1 MIEIIFNNQWYILY
15 LAAIMVASAYVQ
27 RKGWIFPALNFL
39 SKIIKSNRLFIVIV
53 SSICGVL
60 PIPGRVSVSAGILD
74 TMAPKDERRRWYGI
88 IDYLSTHHY
97 YLWSPLEKSV
107 IVPMAVL
114 GLTYFE
120 FIYIMGPLAIIGIV
134 LPLMLV
140 FYFLKEEDVV
150 WVNPAQQFNKVDW
163 VNWKLLIAVALVII
177 LGNYIKSYTNEIK
190 AYIENNEWSLITG
203 AWVGFAGSFAL
214 GSSSRFA
221 AFTAILTSIFG
232 VQYLP
237 LFFAIDY
244 AGYMLS
250 PAHKCFIIGKMYFK
264 TPLITYYTFVIFL
277 CSSIIAIAFLLV
289 R

>member
-1 MIEIIFNNQWYILY
+1 
-15 LAAIMVASAYVQ
+15 MV
-27 RKGWIFPALNFL
+27 I
-39 SKIIKSNRLFIVIV
+39 
-53 SSICGVL
+53 
-60 PIPGRVSVSAGILD
+60 
-74 TMAPKDERRRWYGI
+74 
-88 IDYLSTHHY
+88 
-97 YLWSPLEKSV
+97 
-107 IVPMAVL
+107 
-114 GLTYFE
+114 
-120 FIYIMGPLAIIGIV
+120 
-134 LPLMLV
+134 
-140 FYFLKEEDVV
+140 KEEDVV
-150 WVNPAQQFNKVDW
+150 WVNPAQKFDKVDW

-203 AWVGFAGSFAL
+203 AWIGFAGSFAL

-250 PAHKCFIIGKMYFK
+250 PTHKCFIIGKMYFK

>member
-1 MIEIIFNNQWYILY
+1 MLEIIFNNQWYILY

-74 TMAPKDERRRWYGI
+74 TMAPKDDRRRWYGI

-150 WVNPAQQFNKVDW
+150 WVNPAQKFDKVEW

-177 LGNYIKSYTNEIK
+177 LGNYIKLYTNEIK

-203 AWVGFAGSFAL
+203 AWIGFAGSFAL

-232 VQYLP
+232 VKYLP

-250 PAHKCFIIGKMYFK
+250 PTHKCFIIGKMYFK

-277 CSSIIAIAFLLV
+277 CSSIIAISFLLV

>member
-134 LPLMLV
+134 LPSMLV